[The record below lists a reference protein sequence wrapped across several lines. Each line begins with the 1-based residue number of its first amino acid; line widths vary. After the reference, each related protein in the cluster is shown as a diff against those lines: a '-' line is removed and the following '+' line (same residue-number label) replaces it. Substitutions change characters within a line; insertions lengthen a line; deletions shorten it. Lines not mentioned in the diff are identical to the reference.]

1 MRGTLRVRADRLLD
15 VEGTA
20 RGERPELIVRDG
32 VIWRVGDE
40 AAHTDLPPEAVEID
54 LPGLTLVP
62 GLVDVH
68 THLTLGTGSRTYEDV
83 MEHDS
88 DHLMAIRSVL
98 NAREHLRA
106 GVTTLRDCGGRGF
119 ITVAVRQAAEAGLF
133 LGPRILAAGPP
144 ITPTGGHFWW
154 CGAEADGPD
163 AVRRQAR
170 FLLKSGVD
178 FLKIM
183 ASGGGTVG
191 TDSRFSSFEA
201 EEIRAATQEARRVGK
216 KTTAHAIAK
225 AGIAAA
231 VDGGID
237 QIEHISF
244 QSPDG
249 QYAFDE
255 VVAKRLVDNGIIV
268 SPTIQTGYRQ
278 LEAARAL
285 ERPSEQET
293 RRRIANEEKLTAK
306 LSFISRF
313 KELGATIV
321 AGTDAIQRFGDYAL
335 GLRLL
340 HEGGLSEI
348 EVLRAATIDAARALG
363 LADIGLLRPGY
374 VADVV
379 AVAGDPSVDVTS
391 FERVKTV
398 IRAGVV
404 VANEPDTVNPGASRT

>member
-1 MRGTLRVRADRLLD
+1 MQGTLRLRADRLLD
-15 VEGTA
+15 GEGTA
-20 RGERPELIVRDG
+20 HGEQPALIVRDG
-32 VIWRVGDE
+32 LIWLVGDE
-40 AAHTDLPPEAVEID
+40 AANTELPPEAVDVE
-54 LPGLTLVP
+54 LPGATIIP
-62 GLVDVH
+62 GLIDVH

-88 DHLMAIRSVL
+88 DYLMAIRSVA
-98 NAREHLRA
+98 NARLHLAA

-119 ITVAVRQAAEAGLF
+119 VTVAVRQAAQAGLF
-133 LGPRILAAGPP
+133 LGPRILVAGPP

-170 FLLKSGVD
+170 LLLKSGVD

-191 TDSRFSSFEA
+191 TDSRYSSFDA

-216 KTTAHAIAK
+216 KTTAHAIAQ

-231 VDGGID
+231 VEGGVD

-244 QSPDG
+244 QAPDG
-249 QYAFDE
+249 KYAFDE
-255 VVAKRLVDNGIIV
+255 TVAKRLIDNGIIV

-285 ERPSEQET
+285 ESPSEQEVQ
-293 RRRIANEEKLTAK
+293 RRKANEEKLAAK

-321 AGTDAIQRFGDYAL
+321 AGTDAIQRFR
-335 GLRLL
+335 RLWT
-340 HEGGLSEI
+340 
-348 EVLRAATIDAARALG
+348 RASTSPRGRSFSARG
-363 LADIGLLRPGY
+363 TPRSD
-374 VADVV
+374 
-379 AVAGDPSVDVTS
+379 
-391 FERVKTV
+391 
-398 IRAGVV
+398 
-404 VANEPDTVNPGASRT
+404 N